1 MKCSVIQ
8 FIKLHFFSFAV
19 RQRKCSQRQFQC
31 RSGECIHISYTCDG
45 EPDCPDHSDE
55 DPKEC
60 FNKGELS
67 FWTPAT
73 PPDGA
78 NKIESIAINYVIDNV
93 QGAMDGAKMNE
104 WFTRET
110 EIESYDETLSHG
122 FKNNFHTFI
131 YRCTTKNFNFKHCLR
146 GSKKAIS
153 KGEKITA
160 VNNNNPGSGA
170 IFHLRAK
177 CEQFL

>member
-1 MKCSVIQ
+1 M
-8 FIKLHFFSFAV
+8 

-67 FWTPAT
+67 LRMPPFR

-78 NKIESIAINYVIDNV
+78 YKIESIAINYVIDIV
-93 QGAMDGAKMNE
+93 QGERRYHGRCGMNE
-104 WFTRET
+104 PVNGSPET
-110 EIESYDETLSHG
+110 EIESYDVLLYLTGLKII
-122 FKNNFHTFI
+122 FTRLFI
-131 YRCTTKNFNFKHCLR
+131 AAPRKNFNFKHCLR

-153 KGEKITA
+153 KGK
-160 VNNNNPGSGA
+160 
-170 IFHLRAK
+170 K
-177 CEQFL
+177 